1 MGATDLFLFVHGSV
15 SGMAL
20 ATGSVSERFLGKT
33 GG

>member
-1 MGATDLFLFVHGSV
+1 MCLFLNLASFEKSL

-20 ATGSVSERFLGKT
+20 ATGSSDGALLGKT